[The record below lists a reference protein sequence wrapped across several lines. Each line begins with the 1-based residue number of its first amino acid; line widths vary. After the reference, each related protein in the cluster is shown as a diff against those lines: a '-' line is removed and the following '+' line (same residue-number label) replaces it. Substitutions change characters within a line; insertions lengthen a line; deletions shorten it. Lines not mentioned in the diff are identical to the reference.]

1 MRCVKK
7 KQNKMAPSS
16 IKPASGLGELQKGMK
31 AEASTECKPL
41 PNVQKILIDNIRPK
55 DPQ

>member
-31 AEASTECKPL
+31 AEACTECKPL
-41 PNVQKILIDNIRPK
+41 PNVQKIVINNIRPK
-55 DPQ
+55 DP